1 MRCPY
6 CSSENTQVKDSRPT
20 EEGSAIRR
28 RRVCDVCKA
37 RFTTFER
44 VQLRDLVVIKR
55 SGTRV
60 PFERDK
66 LKRSIELALRKRPVQ
81 PDQIE
86 RVVSS
91 IVRQLESLGQED
103 ITSADVGRY
112 VMEHLAKLD
121 AVAYVRFA
129 SVYHDFNEASDFKDV
144 IEEIAQAAKDVPA
157 NDAGTDD
164 DDDHDAPPV
173 ARAVSPVTKR

>member
-6 CSSENTQVKDSRPT
+6 CNSENTQVKDSRPT
-20 EEGSAIRR
+20 EEGSTIRR

-44 VQLRDLVVIKR
+44 VQLRDLTVVKR
-55 SGTRV
+55 SAARV
-60 PFERDK
+60 PFDREK
-66 LKRSIELALRKRPVQ
+66 LRRSIELALRKRPVQ

-103 ITSADVGRY
+103 ITSSEIGRF
-112 VMEHLAKLD
+112 VMEHLSKLD
-121 AVAYVRFA
+121 GVAYVRFA
-129 SVYHDFNEASDFKDV
+129 SVYREFNEASDFRDV
-144 IEEIAQAAKDVPA
+144 IDEIAKAAEDSAREETLPDSDARVVRLVP
-157 NDAGTDD
+157 
-164 DDDHDAPPV
+164 V
-173 ARAVSPVTKR
+173 EKR

>member
-6 CSSENTQVKDSRPT
+6 CNSENTQVKDSRPS

-44 VQLRDLVVIKR
+44 VQLRDLTVIKR
-55 SGTRV
+55 SGTRA
-60 PFERDK
+60 PFDREK
-66 LKRSIELALRKRPVQ
+66 MKRSIELALRKRPVQ

-103 ITSADVGRY
+103 ITSSEVGRY

-129 SVYHDFNEASDFKDV
+129 SVYHEFNAASDFKDV
-144 IEEIAQAAKDVPA
+144 IDAIARTASDGEAAPE
-157 NDAGTDD
+157 
-164 DDDHDAPPV
+164 DHGQRPRAAV
-173 ARAVSPVTKR
+173 ATKR